1 MFFERWVALWLPFFF
16 ISLVAASNISM
27 TAEQIEK
34 YIQLKLNRNDRI
46 LRLNEKLIGDD
57 GAKILA
63 KSPLLS
69 SVETLIIYKGNIG
82 DDGIRALASSKQL
95 AQLTAM
101 HLENNHITDHGAKI
115 IASSDTFKKP
125 ADLKSLS

>member
-34 YIQLKLNRNDRI
+34 YIQLKLNRNDRV
-46 LRLNEKLIGDD
+46 LRLNEKLIGNE
-57 GAKILA
+57 GAEILA

-82 DDGIRALASSKQL
+82 DDGVRALAGSKQL
-95 AQLTAM
+95 AQLTAI
-101 HLENNHITDHGAKI
+101 HLENNQYY
-115 IASSDTFKKP
+115 
-125 ADLKSLS
+125 